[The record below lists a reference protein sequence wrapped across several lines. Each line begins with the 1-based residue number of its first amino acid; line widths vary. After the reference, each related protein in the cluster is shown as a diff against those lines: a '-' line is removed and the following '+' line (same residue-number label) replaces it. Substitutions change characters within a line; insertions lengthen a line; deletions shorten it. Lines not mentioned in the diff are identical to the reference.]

1 MCAVLDGSGKTLER
15 AKARVHQFAA
25 TEPRPYVIFS
35 QKTGSK
41 IVITPD
47 GDAVPPQ
54 SQSRESCGGLRA
66 SRIEAIAGS
75 ESHLPVPLQINNIF
89 ACLTATTRARRL
101 KAVVF

>member
-1 MCAVLDGSGKTLER
+1 MRAVLDGSGKTLGG

-54 SQSRESCGGLRA
+54 SQEPGKLWWAPRE
-66 SRIEAIAGS
+66 
-75 ESHLPVPLQINNIF
+75 QN
-89 ACLTATTRARRL
+89 
-101 KAVVF
+101 